1 LIKINPLLPR
11 ERELIFLSE
20 NDVLM
25 DPEKVHQQAESKQA
39 PSTPKDTPIV
49 VI

>member
-1 LIKINPLLPR
+1 LV
-11 ERELIFLSE
+11 FLSE

-25 DPEKVHQQAESKQA
+25 DPEKVHQQAEGKQSPA
-39 PSTPKDTPIV
+39 TPKDTPIV